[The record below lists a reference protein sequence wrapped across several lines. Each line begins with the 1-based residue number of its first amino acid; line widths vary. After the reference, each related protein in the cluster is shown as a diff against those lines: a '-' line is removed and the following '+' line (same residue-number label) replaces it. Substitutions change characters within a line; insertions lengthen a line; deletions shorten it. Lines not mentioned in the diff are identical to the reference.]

1 MLTIPA
7 RVIASV
13 FMLLCFAGT
22 IIVGLIN
29 GNGWKSIMLSATIVA
44 FVAWVIGSVIG
55 ALALRSVNEQIELH
69 RQQNPI
75 PTEHQNADSRIDKN
89 RPAIG

>member
-1 MLTIPA
+1 
-7 RVIASV
+7 
-13 FMLLCFAGT
+13 MLLCFAGT
-22 IIVGLIN
+22 IIVGLIY

-55 ALALRSVNEQIELH
+55 AIALRSVNEQIERH

-75 PTEHQNADSRIDKN
+75 PTEHPNTDSRADNK
-89 RPAIG
+89 RAAIN